1 MKSISRVLP
10 IAMILFVMLAASSS
24 HAAEDVDEGAA
35 RVRSSLKVLIPHLK
49 VDKISKTPIPGLY
62 EVAFGSHLV
71 YVTDDGKYLLQGQIT
86 DLETREAITEK
97 REQALK
103 QAVLKGLDEKDMI
116 VFGDKDLPYTVTVFT
131 DIDCGYCRRLHSQIS
146 EYNKLG
152 IRIRYMA
159 YPRAGPG
166 SQSEKDAIAVWC
178 ADDRKAALTMAKN
191 GGEVP
196 YRKCKNPVRAQYKL
210 GQDFGIRGTPA
221 LVMQDG
227 EVLPGYLPPKRLR
240 AWLVE
245 QQKLQHAVN

>member
-1 MKSISRVLP
+1 MKYISRVLP
-10 IAMILFVMLAASSS
+10 IALMLFAMTAASFSL
-24 HAAEDVDEGAA
+24 AAEDADEGAA
-35 RVRSSLKVLIPHLK
+35 RVRASLKVLIPHLQ
-49 VDKISKTPIPGLY
+49 VDRISKTPIPDLY

-71 YVTDDGKYLLQGQIT
+71 YVTGDGKYLLQGKIT

-131 DIDCGYCRRLHSQIS
+131 DIDCGYCRRLHSQIA

-166 SQSEKDAIAVWC
+166 SQSEKEAVAVWC
-178 ADDRKAALTMAKN
+178 SDDRKAALTLAKN
-191 GGEVP
+191 GSKVP

-210 GQDFGIRGTPA
+210 GQDFGISGTPA

-227 EVLPGYLPPKRLR
+227 EVLPGYVPPKRLR
-240 AWLVE
+240 AWLE